1 MKTGV
6 FECDCGPLVYLAAAV
21 VFLSLTSLTFLF
33 LSIYFYKKSFHVSEN
48 IVRNRSR
55 SFAFGERCKINSF
68 TCLQLKKDKV
78 SLLNEQKSEQGPSRP
93 NDQKVWPKV
102 KYRPG
107 YVSNSSSGNFRR
119 FEPKMYKLCSKLSL
133 GRSNT
138 ISHSSY
144 NSANEELE
152 FDLYDYGHEHIG
164 EGVTEPMVKNT
175 WEMDDFSMTEFVPT
189 KLFPSDDT
197 IVNVNEVKSSS
208 KISSMNDSPIPPRRG
223 DYNQNIIESI
233 TSDLASS
240 IMSDINL
247 LESHKIQEPPKREQT
262 EYLFS
267 NTLETKQNHIN
278 RNSQDLVVFHKN
290 RNGEEKTE
298 TLLEKNHVWANVAT
312 VPPNSVLQNTG
323 KETKKTFP
331 PITLIDELE
340 LWDDD

>member
-1 MKTGV
+1 
-6 FECDCGPLVYLAAAV
+6 
-21 VFLSLTSLTFLF
+21 
-33 LSIYFYKKSFHVSEN
+33 
-48 IVRNRSR
+48 
-55 SFAFGERCKINSF
+55 
-68 TCLQLKKDKV
+68 
-78 SLLNEQKSEQGPSRP
+78 
-93 NDQKVWPKV
+93 
-102 KYRPG
+102 
-107 YVSNSSSGNFRR
+107 
-119 FEPKMYKLCSKLSL
+119 MYKLCSKLSL

-175 WEMDDFSMTEFVPT
+175 WEMDAFSMTEFVPT

-208 KISSMNDSPIPPRRG
+208 KISSMNDSPILARRG

-267 NTLETKQNHIN
+267 NSLETNKQNHIN
-278 RNSQDLVVFHKN
+278 RHSQDLVVFRKN

-298 TLLEKNHVWANVAT
+298 TLLEKNHVWANIAT
-312 VPPNSVLQNTG
+312 VPLNSVLQNTG